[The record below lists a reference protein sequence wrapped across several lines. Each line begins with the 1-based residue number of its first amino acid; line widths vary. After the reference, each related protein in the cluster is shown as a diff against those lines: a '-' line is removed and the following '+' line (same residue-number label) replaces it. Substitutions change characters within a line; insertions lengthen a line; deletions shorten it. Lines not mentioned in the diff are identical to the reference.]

1 MDNTTQIL
9 QQLLAQN
16 MLILDMLTRL
26 VNALSEDTD
35 ESTEQPETTLD
46 GAYAGRARDQ
56 GQAL

>member
-56 GQAL
+56 RQVL

>member
-1 MDNTTQIL
+1 MDNVTQIL

-16 MLILDMLTRL
+16 TLILDMLTTL
-26 VNALSEDTD
+26 VGALTDDTD
-35 ESTEQPETTLD
+35 ESTEQPESTLD

>member
-1 MDNTTQIL
+1 MTNELQIL

-16 MLILDMLTRL
+16 ALILDMLTRL
-26 VNALSEDTD
+26 VHALSEDTD

>member
-1 MDNTTQIL
+1 MGNITQIL

-16 MLILDMLTRL
+16 TLILNMLQTL
-26 VNALSEDTD
+26 IESLSADTEDD
-35 ESTEQPETTLD
+35 TEQPDRTLD

>member
-1 MDNTTQIL
+1 MTNELQIL

-16 MLILDMLTRL
+16 ALILDMLTRL